1 VSARVEFRHV
11 LLTRFN
17 TRLTDGGAGPDD
29 AWLADRLR
37 LFETYCVPSV
47 RRQTSRNF
55 TWLVF
60 FDAATPA
67 RWRSRFEA
75 LAGSAGFRPVF
86 LDRPFDGGQASR
98 AITRLGLDDAPFL
111 ITSRLDNDDALAPH
125 FVAAVQRAVRPRE
138 LEFLNFPLG
147 YQLAGGRVY
156 LRPYLAGSFASLVER
171 RADGPWRTVHFVQH
185 HLIGRHPV
193 RQLRSRPAWL
203 QVVHGTNLAN
213 EVRGI
218 PVRGAAA
225 ARLFGLEGLDPEV
238 PPARERA
245 AAAARFVVRG
255 LSTADA
261 RARAGSVLRRRSAPA
276 AGPPDRAPRPVPL
289 VTAILTCHDRR
300 ELTLRALA
308 GWFGQR
314 GHGAELS
321 AVLVDD
327 GSTDGTAAAVAAAF
341 PQVTVIPG
349 GGSLYWAAGMALAER
364 HARGNDPDALV
375 WLNDDVVL
383 AENCLRELMS
393 TSAGSTPPA
402 VVAGALADPDTG
414 AVSYGAFAPR
424 RWHPLRGSLVEPAGR
439 PLPVRAIHGN
449 VVYVPRAA
457 YARLGIDGGFAHAY
471 ADLDYGLRLNRA
483 GHPVLLTA
491 GTVGWC
497 SRGTSSRPSSTGPG
511 PLLDRLARLNSPRG
525 VPMRSQV
532 RFLRR
537 HGGPL
542 WPVLAVAPYARE
554 ILGHTQPRTVV
565 DDQRTTP

>member
-1 VSARVEFRHV
+1 MRLSFRHV

-17 TRLTDGGAGPDD
+17 TRPADDGAGPDD

-47 RRQTSRNF
+47 RRQTCRDF

-75 LAGSAGFRPVF
+75 LAASAGFRAVF
-86 LDRPFDGGQASR
+86 LDTPFDGGRASR
-98 AITRLGLDDAPFL
+98 AITRLGLDDAPYL
-111 ITSRLDNDDALAPH
+111 VTSRLDNDDALAPH
-125 FVAAVQRAVRPRE
+125 FVAAVQRAVRPRD
-138 LEFLNFPLG
+138 LEFLNLPLG
-147 YQLAGGRVY
+147 YQLAGGRVF

-171 RADGPWRTVHFVQH
+171 RREEPWRTVHFVQH
-185 HLIGRHPV
+185 HLIGHHPV
-193 RQLRSRPAWL
+193 RQLRSGPAWL
-203 QVVHGTNLAN
+203 QVVHGGNLAN

-218 PVRGAAA
+218 PVRGSAA
-225 ARLFGLEGLDPEV
+225 ARLFGLVDLDPHAPTLTEQ
-238 PPARERA
+238 A

-255 LSTADA
+255 LSTSDA
-261 RARAGSVLRRRSAPA
+261 RERAASALRRRRAPA
-276 AGPPDRAPRPVPL
+276 PVAPDRSPRPVPL

-314 GHGAELS
+314 DHGADLA

-327 GSTDGTAAAVAAAF
+327 GSTDGTAASVATEF
-341 PQVTVIPG
+341 PQVTVVPG
-349 GGSLYWAAGMALAER
+349 SGSLYWAAGMALAER
-364 HARGNDPDALV
+364 HARRADPDALV

-383 AENCLRELMS
+383 ADGCLRELMS

-402 VVAGALADPDTG
+402 VVAGALADPETG
-414 AVSYGAFAPR
+414 AVGYGAFAPR
-424 RWHPLRGSLVEPAGR
+424 RWHPLRGWLVEPAGR
-439 PLPVRAIHGN
+439 PMPVRAIHGN

-457 YARLGIDGGFAHAY
+457 YTRLGIDGGFAHAY
-471 ADLDYGLRLNRA
+471 ADFDYGLRLDRA

-497 SRGTSSRPSSTGPG
+497 SRATSSRASSAGSG
-511 PLLDRLARLNSPRG
+511 SLRDRLTRLNSPRG
-525 VPMRSQV
+525 VPLRSQV

-542 WPVLAVAPYARE
+542 WPVLALAPYAKE
-554 ILGHTQPRTVV
+554 IARTPARWV
-565 DDQRTTP
+565 RTAPGG